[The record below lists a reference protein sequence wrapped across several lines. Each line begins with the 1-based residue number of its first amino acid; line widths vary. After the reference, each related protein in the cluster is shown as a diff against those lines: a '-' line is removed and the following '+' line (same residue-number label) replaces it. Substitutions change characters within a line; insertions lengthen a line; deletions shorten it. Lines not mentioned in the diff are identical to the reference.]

1 MAKQIAQD
9 EDRLKR
15 QARRRLIG
23 AVALTTAIVVVLPMV
38 LDNEPKPAGQDI
50 ELRIPDK
57 DKVGE
62 FAPKID
68 LSSASAPAI
77 TLPASAPTV
86 AASAPVVAVTP
97 PVPVAPPVKV
107 IPPVAQVVAAP
118 TASVPVAVA
127 PVTSK
132 PAPPPAKTPV
142 PAPKPKPEPKPE
154 PVKHDAKAAPAKH
167 ESKAV
172 AHTEQ
177 GQPAPQSGFVVQIGA
192 FSNADTAHSWQKNLK
207 LRGFNAYT
215 EKLGDKTR
223 VRIGPYS
230 THEAASAARRKLE
243 KTQGL
248 HSNIVKLN

>member
-68 LSSASAPAI
+68 LSSASASAI
-77 TLPASAPTV
+77 TVPASAPVV
-86 AASAPVVAVTP
+86 AASAPVVSVAP
-97 PVPVAPPVKV
+97 PVPVAAPVKAT
-107 IPPVAQVVAAP
+107 PPVAQVAAAP
-118 TASVPVAVA
+118 VA
-127 PVTSK
+127 SK
-132 PAPPPAKTPV
+132 PVPPPAKTPV
-142 PAPKPKPEPKPE
+142 PAPKSQPEPKPE
-154 PVKHDAKAAPAKH
+154 PVKHDAKPAPAKH
-167 ESKAV
+167 EVKPAPAKHEAKAV

-192 FSNADTAHSWQKNLK
+192 FNNADTAHSWQKNLK

-230 THEAASAARRKLE
+230 THDAANAARRKLE

>member
-23 AVALTTAIVVVLPMV
+23 AVALTTAIVVVLPMI

-68 LSSASAPAI
+68 LSSASASAI
-77 TLPASAPTV
+77 TVPASAPVV
-86 AASAPVVAVTP
+86 AASAPVVSVAP
-97 PVPVAPPVKV
+97 SIPVAPPVKV
-107 IPPVAQVVAAP
+107 IPPVAQV
-118 TASVPVAVA
+118 AVA
-127 PVTSK
+127 PVASK
-132 PAPPPAKTPV
+132 PVPPPAKTPV
-142 PAPKPKPEPKPE
+142 PAPKSQPEPKPE
-154 PVKHDAKAAPAKH
+154 QAKHDAKPAPAKH
-167 ESKAV
+167 EAKAV

-192 FSNADTAHSWQKNLK
+192 FNNPDTAHSWQKNLK
-207 LRGFNAYT
+207 LRGFKAYT
-215 EKLGDKTR
+215 EKLGSKTR
-223 VRIGPYS
+223 VRIGPYP
-230 THEAASAARRKLE
+230 THEAANAARQKLE